1 MWSDLPNIYRLFF
14 CEIELNDKLSARKHA
29 PGAVKSFKTHDPRGS
44 QKKIK
49 EGTNTHTERD
59 REKKRQTPGSR
70 PRKSAY
76 KKDQNLLC
84 HVKGRQAGWQ
94 KGASRGGAGTGTGW
108 YKDWCG

>member
-1 MWSDLPNIYRLFF
+1 MLPGQ
-14 CEIELNDKLSARKHA
+14 LSHLKHTI
-29 PGAVKSFKTHDPRGS
+29 PEGS

-49 EGTNTHTERD
+49 EGTNTHTD
-59 REKKRQTPGSR
+59 RERERKRQTAGSR

-76 KKDQNLLC
+76 KKDQNLLS
-84 HVKGRQAGWQ
+84 HVKGRQPGWQ